1 MNTGMLSARY
11 AKALFAYATELG
23 VEDAVY
29 DSMKA
34 LVRSRLEMKNLLIL
48 LRDPA
53 LKPQERVEHICSM
66 LDASPVIRRFV
77 QLVVEEEREGLL
89 IFIAH
94 SYIALYREKKEVYA
108 VRFITATP
116 LDDSAKRAIENILE
130 SKENKRVEVEYAV
143 DGSIIGGFMMET
155 LSRRVD
161 ASVEGQLRRI
171 RKDIIKQNRKL
182 V

>member
-11 AKALFAYATELG
+11 AKALFAYATEQG

-94 SYIALYREKKEVYA
+94 SYIALYREKKVVYA
-108 VRFITATP
+108 VRFITAVP
-116 LDDSAKRAIENILE
+116 LDDSTKKAIENILE

-143 DGSIIGGFMMET
+143 DASIIGGFMMET